1 MAAARNLGH
10 IGRTEV
16 VDIELHR
23 LLGILGL
30 YMHVLDR
37 KGHGGSP
44 RHSPA
49 SRPVHD
55 IPVGLS
61 QRAYFAGTFADLA
74 VKCSVKTAN
83 GSALAAAVLDFFR
96 LRHGN
101 ISGIAR

>member
-1 MAAARNLGH
+1 
-10 IGRTEV
+10 
-16 VDIELHR
+16 
-23 LLGILGL
+23 
-30 YMHVLDR
+30 MHVLDR

-61 QRAYFAGTFADLA
+61 QRAYFAETFADLA

-83 GSALAAAVLDFFR
+83 GSALAAAILDFFDW
-96 LRHGN
+96 GTA
-101 ISGIAR
+101 ISAALLADIR